1 MIQSLHR
8 KAGLLLVS
16 LLLQQ
21 QIGLSQNI
29 AYLRPVN
36 AERSVPEQLVNAMK
50 LKDVLVD
57 LGHKYQVSIVFE
69 ESTVKEIFVKN
80 SITATD
86 KLERKLDLLLEPHG
100 LAYRKTGKRTY
111 VIVKKETEKIS
122 EISSIHRTDVLQML
136 RTATVAGNNPEVET
150 LSDESVAERITGKV
164 SDEKGAGLPG
174 VSIVIKG
181 TTRGTTTDTE
191 GKFSLEMLDDNATLV
206 FSFVGYATQEVIA
219 GNRRNIDVKLLD
231 DENPLSEVVVVGYST
246 IKKES
251 LTGAVAA
258 IKGKDLIKRT
268 TSNVQQALQGQI
280 PGLTVLDQ
288 GAGPGKSNMVLRI
301 RGITTLGAN
310 EPLVI
315 VDGIEQRLSDINP
328 LDIESVSVLKDAS
341 STAIYGSRAANGV
354 ILLTTKRAVSGKMS
368 ISYNG
373 YYALQK
379 TNNNPVH
386 MGLGDYLQL
395 QKVAWTNSTGTP
407 GIFTDD
413 YIKEYVNA
421 TDRLKYP
428 LPNTWYDE
436 VLRTAPQMNHSLS
449 VSGGNENIKALL
461 SVRYQ
466 NQQGIILANSDSKL
480 SEIRLNTDYRLSSRL
495 KFTTDVNYRSNNII
509 APINENDVFN
519 KMLQTSQWTVPRYPD
534 GTYGISSDGHN
545 PLLSAEKA
553 GTAKTLDEYLLGN
566 FKGELQ
572 ILKGLTFTTQ
582 IGARINLTTGK
593 NYANKYEVR
602 DYYNASVVRKN
613 VPINSLTETRNDVRE
628 YTFNHLLN
636 YSTNIGKHAIH
647 ALLGYSQIENK
658 GRFISAYRQG
668 FYSNDVESIG
678 SGTNDATKSNSG
690 SEYTWGLRSYFGR
703 VNYTFKDKYLF
714 EANGRYDGSSRF
726 LENNR
731 YSFFPSVSAGW
742 RISEEKFWGGLNHY
756 VGELKLRGSWG
767 KTGNQAVD
775 LYSGLATLSS
785 SVYSF
790 SGLPAQTFQ
799 QTRIANQ
806 NLTWET
812 TTQSNVGLDAAFLNN
827 RLTLSL
833 DYYNKTTDGIL
844 LTLPV
849 PGTLGLLPAPQNAG
863 AVTNKGWEFAV
874 STRNK
879 FGGVGM
885 DANFNFN
892 VNNNN
897 VGNLAG
903 TGPYITGG
911 NETRYITAEGYAINS
926 FWGYKTDGLFQT
938 PQEILDY
945 PTMRTG
951 VMPGDVKFVDLNND
965 GKITPA
971 DMTYLGRSFPKFTF
985 GSSLNFSYKAFSLN
999 MLFQGAAGAKAR
1011 VGGAIIEMGIW
1022 GGFTHELIAGN
1033 YWTPENRDARFSR
1046 PLKYDLR
1053 NFVMSDRDLMNGSY
1067 LRLKNIQLVYQ
1078 LPGSLTQKVGIKR
1091 ASVYIATTN
1100 LLTFSALNEWNVDP
1114 ETIPGGRTE
1123 QYPQTAVSTVGL
1135 NIQL

>member
-1 MIQSLHR
+1 
-8 KAGLLLVS
+8 
-16 LLLQQ
+16 
-21 QIGLSQNI
+21 
-29 AYLRPVN
+29 
-36 AERSVPEQLVNAMK
+36 
-50 LKDVLVD
+50 
-57 LGHKYQVSIVFE
+57 
-69 ESTVKEIFVKN
+69 
-80 SITATD
+80 
-86 KLERKLDLLLEPHG
+86 
-100 LAYRKTGKRTY
+100 
-111 VIVKKETEKIS
+111 
-122 EISSIHRTDVLQML
+122 
-136 RTATVAGNNPEVET
+136 
-150 LSDESVAERITGKV
+150 
-164 SDEKGAGLPG
+164 
-174 VSIVIKG
+174 
-181 TTRGTTTDTE
+181 
-191 GKFSLEMLDDNATLV
+191 
-206 FSFVGYATQEVIA
+206 
-219 GNRRNIDVKLLD
+219 
-231 DENPLSEVVVVGYST
+231 
-246 IKKES
+246 
-251 LTGAVAA
+251 
-258 IKGKDLIKRT
+258 
-268 TSNVQQALQGQI
+268 
-280 PGLTVLDQ
+280 
-288 GAGPGKSNMVLRI
+288 MVLRI

-354 ILLTTKRAVSGKMS
+354 ILLTTKRAATGK
-368 ISYNG
+368 IAITYNG

-386 MGLGDYLQL
+386 MGLEDYLQL
-395 QKVAWTNSTGTP
+395 QKTAWTNSTGGP

-428 LPNTWYDE
+428 LPNVWYDE
-436 VLRTAPQMNHSLS
+436 VLHTAPQMNHSLS
-449 VSGGNENIKALL
+449 VSGGSETIKALL

-466 NQQGIILANSDSKL
+466 SQKGIIANSDSKL
-480 SEIRLNTDYRLSSRL
+480 SEVRLNTDYKLSNRL
-495 KFTTDVNYRSNNII
+495 KFSTDVNYRANNILS
-509 APINENDVFN
+509 PINENDVFN

-534 GTYGISSDGHN
+534 GTYGISSDGYN
-545 PLLSAEKA
+545 PLVSAELA
-553 GTAKTLDEYLLGN
+553 GTAKTLDEYLFGN

-572 ILKGLTFTTQ
+572 IAKGLIFTTQ

-593 NYANKYEVR
+593 NYTNRYQIK
-602 DYYNASVVRKN
+602 DYYNPSIIRKN
-613 VPINSLTETRNDVRE
+613 VPLNSLTESRNDIRE
-628 YTFNHLLN
+628 YTINNLLN
-636 YSTNIGKHAIH
+636 YSTSIGSHAIS
-647 ALLGYSQIENK
+647 ALAGYSQIENK
-658 GRFISAYRQG
+658 GRSLSAFRQG
-668 FYSNDVESIG
+668 FYSNDVQSIG
-678 SGTNDATKSNSG
+678 SGTNDATKNNG
-690 SEYTWGLRSYFGR
+690 GAEYTWGLRSYFGR
-703 VNYTFKDKYLF
+703 VNYTYKDKYLF

-726 LENNR
+726 LADNR

-742 RISEEKFWGGLNHY
+742 RLSEEKFWRGLTNY

-785 SVYSF
+785 GVYSF
-790 SGLPAQTFQ
+790 NGLPAQTFQ

-812 TTQSNVGLDAAFLNN
+812 TTQSNVGLDAGFLNN
-827 RLTLSL
+827 RFTLSV
-833 DYYNKTTDGIL
+833 DYYKKTTDGIL

-863 AVTNKGWEFAV
+863 QVNNKGWEVAV
-874 STRNK
+874 GARHKIGN
-879 FGGVGM
+879 FGI

-892 VNNNN
+892 INKNS

-938 PQEILDY
+938 PEEILNY

-951 VMPGDVKFVDLNND
+951 IMPGDVKFVDLNND
-965 GKITPA
+965 GKITPT
-971 DMTYLGRSFPKFTF
+971 DMTYLGQSFPKYTF

-999 MLFQGAAGAKAR
+999 MLFQGTAGSKSR

-1033 YWTPENRDARFSR
+1033 YWTPENPDARFSR

-1067 LRLKNIQLVYQ
+1067 LRLKNIQLMYQ
-1078 LPGSLTQKVGIKR
+1078 LPTQLTGKIGIKR
-1091 ASVYIATTN
+1091 ASIYIATTN

-1114 ETIPGGRTE
+1114 ETVPGGRTE
-1123 QYPQTAVSTVGL
+1123 QYPQTAVSTIGL

>member
-1 MIQSLHR
+1 MSQS
-8 KAGLLLVS
+8 
-16 LLLQQ
+16 
-21 QIGLSQNI
+21 I
-29 AYLRPVN
+29 AYVSQSGSEKRPESQSN
-36 AERSVPEQLVNAMK
+36 INAM

-57 LGHKYQVSIVFE
+57 LGRKYKVSIVFE
-69 ESTVKEIFVKN
+69 ESTVQGIFVAPVTTTG
-80 SITATD
+80 S
-86 KLERKLDLLLEPHG
+86 KLEYQLETILRPYG
-100 LAYRKTGKRTY
+100 LVYRKASKGTY
-111 VIVKKETEKIS
+111 VIMKKQAGKSTQVGLVQSLDIPLMDNATASTAPGAAKTET
-122 EISSIHRTDVLQML
+122 Q
-136 RTATVAGNNPEVET
+136 VADGK
-150 LSDESVAERITGKV
+150 ITGKV
-164 SDEKGAGLPG
+164 SDEKGIGLPG
-174 VSIVIKG
+174 VSVVIKG

-191 GKFSLEMLDDNATLV
+191 GNFSIEYKDDNKTLV
-206 FSFVGYATQEVIA
+206 FSFVGYATQEVTA
-219 GNRRNIDVKLLD
+219 GSSDTINIKLTND
-231 DENPLSEVVVVGYST
+231 DNPLNEIVVVGYST
-246 IKKES
+246 MKKES

-268 TSNVQQALQGQI
+268 TSNIQQSLQGQI

-354 ILLTTKRAVSGKMS
+354 ILLTTKRAASGKIS
-368 ISYNG
+368 VSYNG

-379 TNNNPVH
+379 SNNNPVH
-386 MGLGDYLQL
+386 MGLEDYLRL
-395 QKVAWTNSTGTP
+395 QQTAWTNSTGAP
-407 GIFTDD
+407 GIFTDS
-413 YIKEYVNA
+413 YINEYLTA

-428 LPNTWYDE
+428 LPNVWYDE

-449 VSGGNENIKALL
+449 VSGGSENIKALL

-466 NQQGIILANSDSKL
+466 NQQGILIANSDSKI
-480 SEIRLNTDYRLSSRL
+480 SEVRLNTDYKLSSRL
-495 KFTTDVNYRSNNII
+495 KFSTDVNYRSNYILS
-509 APINENDVFN
+509 PINENDVFN

-534 GTYGISSDGHN
+534 GTYGISSDGYN
-545 PLLSAEKA
+545 PLLSVEKA
-553 GTAKTLDEYLLGN
+553 GTAKMVDEYVLGN

-572 ILKGLTFTTQ
+572 ILKGLTFTSQ
-582 IGARINLTTGK
+582 IGARINLISEK
-593 NYANKYEVR
+593 NYSNKYEVR
-602 DYYNASVVRKN
+602 DYYNPSIIRKN
-613 VPINSLTETRNDVRE
+613 VPINNLTEARNDVRE
-628 YTFNHLLN
+628 YTFNNLLN
-636 YSTNIGKHAIH
+636 YSTTIGQHAIQ
-647 ALLGYSQIENK
+647 ALAGYSQIANR
-658 GRFISAYRQG
+658 GRTLSAFRQG
-668 FYSNDVESIG
+668 FYSNDVQSIG
-678 SGTNDATKSNSG
+678 SGTNDATKNNG
-690 SEYTWGLRSYFGR
+690 GVEYAWGLRSYFGR

-742 RISEEKFWGGLNHY
+742 RISEEKFWGGLSNY
-756 VGELKLRGSWG
+756 VSELKLRGSWG

-785 SVYSF
+785 GVYSF

-799 QTRIANQ
+799 QTRIANE

-812 TTQSNVGLDAAFLNN
+812 TTQSNVGLDASFLNN
-827 RLTLSL
+827 RFTLSM
-833 DYYNKTTDGIL
+833 DYYAKTTDGIL

-863 AVTNKGWEFAV
+863 QVNNKGWEFAV
-874 STRNK
+874 TTRNK
-879 FGGVGM
+879 FGDFGI

-892 VNNNN
+892 INNNS

-911 NETRYITAEGYAINS
+911 NETRYITSEGYAINS

-938 PQEILDY
+938 EEEILNY

-951 VMPGDVKFVDLNND
+951 IMPGDVKFVDLNND
-965 GKITPA
+965 GKITPS
-971 DMTYLGRSFPKFTF
+971 DMTYLGQSFPKYTF
-985 GSSLNFSYKAFSLN
+985 GSNLNFSYKAFSLN
-999 MLFQGAAGAKAR
+999 TLWQGSAGSKTR

-1033 YWTPENRDARFSR
+1033 YWTPENRNARFSR

-1067 LRLKNIQLVYQ
+1067 LRLKNIQLMYQ
-1078 LPGSLTQKVGIKR
+1078 LPTDLIRKVGIKM

-1100 LLTFSALNEWNVDP
+1100 LLTFSELNEWNVDP
-1114 ETIPGGRTE
+1114 ETAPGGRTE
-1123 QYPQTAVSTVGL
+1123 RYPQTAVSTLGV
-1135 NIQL
+1135 NIQF

>member
-1 MIQSLHR
+1 M
-8 KAGLLLVS
+8 
-16 LLLQQ
+16 
-21 QIGLSQNI
+21 
-29 AYLRPVN
+29 
-36 AERSVPEQLVNAMK
+36 
-50 LKDVLVD
+50 LK
-57 LGHKYQVSIVFE
+57 K
-69 ESTVKEIFVKN
+69 
-80 SITATD
+80 
-86 KLERKLDLLLEPHG
+86 
-100 LAYRKTGKRTY
+100 
-111 VIVKKETEKIS
+111 S
-122 EISSIHRTDVLQML
+122 EIGSIHRTDVLQML
-136 RTATVAGNNPEVET
+136 QTTTVIGHNPDVVT
-150 LSDESVAERITGKV
+150 HSDQSVAERITGQV
-164 SDEKGAGLPG
+164 SDEKGTGLPG

-191 GKFSLEMLDDNATLV
+191 GKFSLETLDDNATLV

-231 DENPLSEVVVVGYST
+231 DANPLNEVVVVGYST

-251 LTGAVAA
+251 LTGAVSA

-386 MGLGDYLQL
+386 MGLEDYLRL
-395 QKVAWTNSTGTP
+395 QQVAWTNSTGTP
-407 GIFTDD
+407 GIFTDA
-413 YIKEYVNA
+413 YINEYVNA

-428 LPNTWYDE
+428 LPNTWYDK

-449 VSGGNENIKALL
+449 ISGGNENIKALL

-495 KFTTDVNYRSNNII
+495 KFSTDVNYRSNNII

-519 KMLQTSQWTVPRYPD
+519 KMLQTSQFTVPRYPD

-545 PLLSAEKA
+545 PLLLAEKA
-553 GTAKTLDEYLLGN
+553 GAAKTLDEYLLGN

-572 ILKGLTFTTQ
+572 LMKGLTFTTQ
-582 IGARINLTTGK
+582 IGARINLTSGK
-593 NYANKYEVR
+593 NYVNKYEVR
-602 DYYNASVVRKN
+602 DYYNASIVRKN

-636 YSTNIGKHAIH
+636 YSTNIGKHAIN
-647 ALLGYSQIENK
+647 ALVGYSQIENK
-658 GRFISAYRQG
+658 GRFISAFRQG
-668 FYSNDVESIG
+668 FYSNDVKSIG
-678 SGTNDATKSNSG
+678 SGTNDATKNNSG

-703 VNYTFKDKYLF
+703 INYTFKDKYLF

-726 LENNR
+726 LEDNR

-756 VGELKLRGSWG
+756 VGELKFRGSWG

-785 SVYSF
+785 GVYSF

-812 TTQSNVGLDAAFLNN
+812 TTQSNIGLDAAFLNN
-827 RLTLSL
+827 RFSLSL
-833 DYYNKTTDGIL
+833 DYYHKTTDGIL

-863 AVTNKGWEFAV
+863 AVTNKGWEFALG
-874 STRNK
+874 TRNK
-879 FGGVGM
+879 FGEIGM

-892 VNNNN
+892 INNNN
-897 VGNLAG
+897 VDNLAG

-938 PQEILDY
+938 PEEILDY

-965 GKITPA
+965 GSITPE

-999 MLFQGAAGAKAR
+999 MLFQGAAGSKTR

-1067 LRLKNIQLVYQ
+1067 LRLKNIQLMYQ
-1078 LPGSLTQKVGIKR
+1078 LPGALTQKVGIKR